1 MTEGRVTVLARVRA
15 RAGREAE
22 VRQLL
27 AALVAPSRA
36 EAGCLNYDL
45 HQSADEPTEF
55 MFYENWASRAAL
67 DAHARMPYLDDFD
80 ARAEGLLAAPVE
92 ITLWRMVSAA
102 QAEKGTNG
110 NG

>member
-1 MTEGRVTVLARVRA
+1 MTEGRVTVLARGRA
-15 RAGREAE
+15 RTGREEE

-45 HQSADEPTEF
+45 HQSAADPTEF
-55 MFYENWASRAAL
+55 MFYENWTSRAAL
-67 DAHARMPYLDDFD
+67 DAHLEMPHLDEFD

-92 ITLWRMVSAA
+92 ITFWRMLGAA
-102 QAEKGTNG
+102 RAEKGMDG